1 MSKKSQSDS
10 AENQLKVMKV
20 ILAPT
25 LAVGVISLIGASLHS
40 GLPGFLGAALAQAV
54 VLIYV
59 GIHLLIARLSHGLD
73 PVTTMSLA
81 MFSYFA
87 KLVAL
92 GLFLCALTAL
102 TSEESIDRL
111 IFGLSA
117 VAATLTWLGGEVASF
132 LRLKTHLPLPDERKP

>member
-1 MSKKSQSDS
+1 
-10 AENQLKVMKV
+10 
-20 ILAPT
+20 
-25 LAVGVISLIGASLHS
+25 
-40 GLPGFLGAALAQAV
+40 
-54 VLIYV
+54 
-59 GIHLLIARLSHGLD
+59 
-73 PVTTMSLA
+73 MSLA

-92 GLFLCALTAL
+92 GLFLWALTVF

-132 LRLKTHLPLPDERKP
+132 LKLKTHLPLPDERKP

>member
-1 MSKKSQSDS
+1 MSKKSETDS
-10 AENQLKVMKV
+10 AGNQLKNIKV
-20 ILAPT
+20 ILTPT
-25 LAVGVISLIGASLHS
+25 LAVGAISLIAAVFYA
-40 GLPGFLGAALAQAV
+40 GLPGFLGAALAQIV

-59 GIHLLIARLSHGLD
+59 GIHLAISRISQGLD

-92 GLFLCALTAL
+92 GLFLWALTVF

-117 VAATLTWLGGEVASF
+117 VAATLTWLGGEIASF
-132 LRLKTHLPLPDERKP
+132 LKLKTHLPLPDERKP